1 VKLRYAWRA
10 RTDIDGIH
18 EYVAQHDRRAASSVV
33 RRIRSASQLLAK
45 YPGLGR
51 ATDMAGVRVFPIV
64 PFPYLIYYRVADDAL
79 EVIHVRHGRRDVPKS
94 DELV

>member
-1 VKLRYAWRA
+1 MTLTEFTSIPRSTTGVLP
-10 RTDIDGIH
+10 
-18 EYVAQHDRRAASSVV
+18 AQSCAYPA
-33 RRIRSASQLLAK
+33 ASQLLAK

-79 EVIHVRHGRRDVPKS
+79 EVVHVRHGRRDVSKPG
-94 DELV
+94 ELV

>member
-1 VKLRYAWRA
+1 
-10 RTDIDGIH
+10 
-18 EYVAQHDRRAASSVV
+18 
-33 RRIRSASQLLAK
+33 
-45 YPGLGR
+45 
-51 ATDMAGVRVFPIV
+51 MAGVRVFPIV

>member
-1 VKLRYAWRA
+1 VRLRYARRA

-18 EYVAQHDRRAASSVV
+18 EYLAEYDRRAASAVV

-51 ATDMAGVRVFPIV
+51 ATDMVRVRVFPIV
-64 PFPYLIYYRVADDAL
+64 PFPYLIYYRATNDAV
-79 EVIHVRHGRRDVPKS
+79 EVIHVRHGRRDMPKP